1 MVSIFSNQATMLR
14 RFRWPLPRASHVWAK
29 KTRNHQ
35 NNRKTTEISM
45 PAHKALRCST
55 VRSDSTCT
63 SVPWVHEKSSKSF
76 GRAGSHLDMIFSKTC
91 EILTFAFLLRC
102 KGTTPSAT
110 SVLKTTLQMK
120 ATVNP
125 TAILPI
131 FQCMPQLR
139 PKPAGTF
146 SSSRAST
153 SAKSGRLLL
162 SNSCSNLIWW
172 VRLLASQ
179 WPQRCAFSCPRGQ
192 GRKIYR
198 ADFEAKLISLPTPSL
213 ETFNGGGILLAIGED
228 FLVSLVKTIL

>member
-29 KTRNHQ
+29 KKRNHQ

-102 KGTTPSAT
+102 KGTTPQCDFCAQNNSPDE
-110 SVLKTTLQMK
+110 SYSKPYC
-120 ATVNP
+120 N
-125 TAILPI
+125 I

-162 SNSCSNLIWW
+162 SNPCSNLIWW

-192 GRKIYR
+192 GRNIYR
-198 ADFEAKLISLPTPSL
+198 ADFEVKLISLPTPSL